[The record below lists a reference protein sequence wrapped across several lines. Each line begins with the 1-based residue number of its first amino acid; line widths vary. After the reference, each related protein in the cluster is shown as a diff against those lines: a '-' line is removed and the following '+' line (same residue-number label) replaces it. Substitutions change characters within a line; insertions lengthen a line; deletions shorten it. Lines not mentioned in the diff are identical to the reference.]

1 MATVEHVERIDAE
14 ATSYIVTYVIPFLA
28 LPSDTWEHGVALVIL
43 YLVLCIL
50 YVTTNMVHINP
61 MLNLLGFHLYQITE
75 AGNEYALIARRR
87 VRRGE
92 YIKACKISSEVL
104 LGKRANDAPSY
115 TSRRQGHV

>member
-1 MATVEHVERIDAE
+1 MRDGQFRRSGRPCGNPAHN
-14 ATSYIVTYVIPFLA
+14 P
-28 LPSDTWEHGVALVIL
+28 G
-43 YLVLCIL
+43 
-50 YVTTNMVHINP
+50 VTTNMVHINP